1 MDNGASS
8 HIKHSARA
16 EGNAEDSGV
25 PPKSPLNKSKL
36 KRKKGVIA
44 EMWRVLKDLS
54 GWGVGRVRVYRVTTS
69 VL

>member
-1 MDNGASS
+1 MDNWASS
-8 HIKHSARA
+8 HIKPVQELRV
-16 EGNAEDSGV
+16 NAEDSGV
-25 PPKSPLNKSKL
+25 PPKSPLSKSKL